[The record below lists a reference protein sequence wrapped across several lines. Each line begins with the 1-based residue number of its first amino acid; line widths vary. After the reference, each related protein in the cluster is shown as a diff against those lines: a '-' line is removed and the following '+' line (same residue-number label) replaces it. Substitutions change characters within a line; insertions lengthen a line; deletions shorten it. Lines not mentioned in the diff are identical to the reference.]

1 MRQCVDKYFALQCET
16 GCRSQ
21 RGKGGV
27 NVSDRIGEVKC
38 PLWLE
43 TVESALYSRFL
54 SKLDEGRFDECHKII
69 GLLEGLGII

>member
-1 MRQCVDKYFALQCET
+1 M
-16 GCRSQ
+16 
-21 RGKGGV
+21 
-27 NVSDRIGEVKC
+27 SDRIGEVKC